1 MKMQTLAASVFAIGM
16 LSAVP
21 ATVSAVPLS
30 LTFSPV
36 SQNTTVGGNAAVDI
50 IATLD
55 NQILAGFDLR
65 FSYNPVFVQL
75 SSFTSNLTPFGG
87 AANSFSATDMTTT
100 LGQVD
105 FSIWSTLT
113 DEADIALLQQTSF
126 TLAHL
131 EFKGLAAGTSP
142 LSFDFSNPNLFVC
155 VGYIGEEIDCGAGR
169 GSITVTGDN
178 GGNDVPEPM
187 SGALVFTAL
196 GALALA
202 RRYRS

>member
-1 MKMQTLAASVFAIGM
+1 MKMQTLAASVFAIGV
-16 LSAVP
+16 LSAIP
-21 ATVSAVPLS
+21 ATASAVPLT
-30 LTFSPV
+30 LAFSPV
-36 SQNTTVGGNAAVDI
+36 SQSTTVGGTAAVDI

-65 FSYNPVFVQL
+65 FNYNSSLLQL
-75 SSFTSNLTPFGG
+75 TGFSLFDGPFGG
-87 AANSFSATDMTTT
+87 AADSFSASDITST

-113 DEADIALLQQTSF
+113 DEADIALLQQSAF

-131 EFKGLAAGTSP
+131 EFKGVAAGTSA
-142 LSFDFSNPNLFVC
+142 LTFDFSNPNLFLC
-155 VGYIGEEIDCGAGR
+155 VGYNGEEIDCGAGR

-196 GALALA
+196 GALAVA